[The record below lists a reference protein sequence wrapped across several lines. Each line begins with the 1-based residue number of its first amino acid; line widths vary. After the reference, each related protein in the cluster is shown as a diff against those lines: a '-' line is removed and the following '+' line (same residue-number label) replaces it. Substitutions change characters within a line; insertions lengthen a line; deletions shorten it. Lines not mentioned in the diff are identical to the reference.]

1 MSIRFFWA
9 EFDAL
14 AVTELYAL
22 LRLRAEVFVV
32 EQHCPFVDPDG
43 LDPDAWHLLAWD
55 RELLVGCARI
65 FPPPD
70 SGDAGA
76 LGSGSAS
83 RAPGVVSVGR
93 IVTAPGCRGTGL
105 GRELMQEALR
115 WINSR
120 YPRNPVRL
128 GAQAR
133 LRDFY
138 EGFGFSACGA
148 AYLEDGIAHLPM
160 EKRV

>member
-1 MSIRFFWA
+1 MSTRFTWA

-55 RELLVGCARI
+55 GDQLAGCARI
-65 FPPPD
+65 FPPP
-70 SGDAGA
+70 SQKDAGL

-83 RAPGVVSVGR
+83 RALGVVSIGR
-93 IVTAPGCRGTGL
+93 IVTAAGYRGRGL
-105 GRELMQEALR
+105 GRELMEEALR
-115 WINSR
+115 WVQVR

-138 EGFGFSACGA
+138 ESFGFSACGA

-160 EKRV
+160 EKRL